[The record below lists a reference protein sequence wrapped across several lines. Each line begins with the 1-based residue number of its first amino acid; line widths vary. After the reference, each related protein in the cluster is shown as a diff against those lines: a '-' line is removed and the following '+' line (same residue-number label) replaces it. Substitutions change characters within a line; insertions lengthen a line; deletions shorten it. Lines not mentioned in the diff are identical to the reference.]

1 MIYLL
6 RIPRA
11 LVLVGLTLWLA
22 GIGIVALTINVFYA
36 ALTSDT
42 WRDALD
48 RVDAHRDRTARR

>member
-6 RIPRA
+6 RLPRA

-22 GIGIVALTINVFYA
+22 GIGIVALLINVFYA
-36 ALTSDT
+36 ALTSTT

>member
-6 RIPRA
+6 RLPRA

-36 ALTSDT
+36 ALTSAN